1 MSTISEA
8 LKKAQKQRSGIQ
20 AVAEIPVPT
29 SLLPLAP
36 KNPVV
41 IPPYASGR
49 PSFILILAC
58 VTILVLALFYY
69 LNCKREAVLSQGDL
83 PSPAPQ
89 VEGIAISP
97 KPEMPFMPPERAAMG
112 KGSTTDVV
120 VIEPSPPKVART
132 DIPMLGGIFYS
143 VKNPVAILNGSA
155 MKEGEQVGDYRVVK
169 IQAYSVTLNCDGE
182 DVELRL
188 K

>member
-8 LKKAQKQRSGIQ
+8 LIKAQKQRSGVQ
-20 AVAEIPVPT
+20 AVDAIPPPAP
-29 SLLPLAP
+29 PLDP
-36 KNPVV
+36 QKPVV

-58 VTILVLALFYY
+58 VTILVLALFYF
-69 LNCKREAVLSQGDL
+69 LSGKREAVLSQGDF

-89 VEGIAISP
+89 VEVVASSP
-97 KPEMPFMPPERAAMG
+97 KPEMPDMPVERAVIGA
-112 KGSTTDVV
+112 GSTTDVA
-120 VIEPSPPKVART
+120 VIEPPPPKVART
-132 DIPMLGGIFYS
+132 DIPVLGGIFYS
-143 VKNPVAILNGSA
+143 AKNPVAILNGSA
-155 MKEGEQVGDYRVVK
+155 MKEGEMVGAYQVVK
-169 IQAYSVTLNCDGE
+169 IQAYSVTLNCEGE